1 MIQRIVEPDI
11 DLTGE
16 SMEVLEVPEPTTKAG
31 YGRAAGWRAFMWD
44 GTETTVVLAWDIHGK
59 TNDEGRRYLQ
69 KKHCLCCGFS
79 GFRAHCTMCRKKTF
93 SRCHSANDKKQVIPA
108 IYLREADVPFPQLIY
123 GEVDCFL
130 PTCTRRGDRGFRSL
144 EEMHMHGT
152 GRHTKQFEAHMA
164 VKQSQETS
172 KVDLLQQQLAALTA
186 AMVAGKASETE
197 PVKKRRTRKDKFG
210 PVAGTS
216 DAPLYEKGT

>member
-1 MIQRIVEPDI
+1 
-11 DLTGE
+11 
-16 SMEVLEVPEPTTKAG
+16 
-31 YGRAAGWRAFMWD
+31 
-44 GTETTVVLAWDIHGK
+44 
-59 TNDEGRRYLQ
+59 
-69 KKHCLCCGFS
+69 
-79 GFRAHCTMCRKKTF
+79 
-93 SRCHSANDKKQVIPA
+93 
-108 IYLREADVPFPQLIY
+108 
-123 GEVDCFL
+123 
-130 PTCTRRGDRGFRSL
+130 
-144 EEMHMHGT
+144 MHMHGT